1 VVSVAFLPPENIE
14 EIFAD
19 FHVIEAEPFQWDPE
33 GEAVTSANQSY
44 QVSSERNQWA
54 SSEEPRWYALHTRA
68 RHEKTVEKRLR
79 DHGMETFVPSAV
91 EVHRWSDRKK
101 KVEVPLFSCYVFV
114 RCALS
119 TQDRTHVYQIESV
132 HGFVGSRGAS
142 LPIPDEQIESIR
154 KVLTQTAP
162 WRAYPFLKVGQ
173 RVRVRGGAMD
183 GVEGVFLSENGDH
196 SLIISVDAIQRS
208 MAVRIDGYHVEPV

>member
-1 VVSVAFLPPENIE
+1 MGPRGRSYEQSQTQRQVMSSP
-14 EIFAD
+14 
-19 FHVIEAEPFQWDPE
+19 
-33 GEAVTSANQSY
+33 NQSEVGIEPS
-44 QVSSERNQWA
+44 QFVPQ
-54 SSEEPRWYALHTRA
+54 EEMRWYALHTRA
-68 RHEKTVEKRLR
+68 RHEKAIERRLR
-79 DHGMETFVPSAV
+79 DQGMETFVPTTV
-91 EVHRWSDRKK
+91 EVHRWSDRQQ
-101 KVEVPLFSCYVFV
+101 KVEVPLFSCYVFI

-119 TQDRTHVYQIESV
+119 AEDRTRVYQIDSV
-132 HGFVGSRGAS
+132 HGFVGSRGSS

-154 KVLTQTAP
+154 KVLTQSAP
-162 WRAYPFLKVGQ
+162 WRSYPFLKVGQ

>member
-1 VVSVAFLPPENIE
+1 MSSSP
-14 EIFAD
+14 
-19 FHVIEAEPFQWDPE
+19 
-33 GEAVTSANQSY
+33 NQSHEVGSGLS
-44 QVSSERNQWA
+44 QFTAQDEL
-54 SSEEPRWYALHTRA
+54 RWYALHTRA
-68 RHEKTVEKRLR
+68 RHEKAIEHRLR
-79 DHGMETFVPSAV
+79 DQGMETFVPTTV

-114 RCALS
+114 RCTLS
-119 TQDRTHVYQIESV
+119 AEDRTRVYRVESV
-132 HGFVGSRGAS
+132 HGFVGSRGSS
-142 LPIPDEQIESIR
+142 LPIPNEQIESIQ

-162 WRAYPFLKVGQ
+162 WRSYPFLKVGQ

-208 MAVRIDGYHVEPV
+208 MAVRIDGYDVEPV